1 MIVKNGVLLEV
12 TNEDIIDGKF
22 EFPEN
27 VTSIG
32 NSVFYK
38 CRSLTQVEIP
48 EGVTS
53 IGYGAF
59 FGCIGLKQIEF
70 PQSLIS
76 IGDDAFSGCID
87 LKKIEIQEGVTSIGN
102 YAFRECMSLMQIEIQ
117 SSVTSI
123 GDSAFEGCYS
133 IKQVKYG
140 NYIFEN
146 GGVTHIIGVNQYGMV
161 IGIREGINVLLKN
174 QEELMKLGI
183 IDKNL
188 PQKQKDEQEKTLKGK
203 LEAIYNN
210 TNFKISRNYNQDH
223 AINYLNKM
231 INLIGVDETENLLKL
246 PSGVSES
253 DIQRYGDK
261 LLEVY
266 QSKYKLNGN
275 IPLVMLMLDNIDTI
289 ISQESKDIRNDR
301 NKFYTK
307 FNELLENTNKL
318 NIGELLQGCAKEIGL
333 DLKETQI
340 EKIKKE
346 LQTMQLTEK
355 TDEIKSKIQEKLN
368 NPELG
373 ITQTGV
379 SGTLIFNV
387 IKQNILNGGSLE
399 DIEEIFEKE
408 INRTTAD
415 GTRYYG
421 ASIQRQKD
429 KLKQAIEELY
439 EQNCELLNSNMV
451 DILRDTKQKIGN
463 RWILKLKQ
471 SRNNIRDLQS
481 MTEEE
486 KTQFLAN
493 MNKNGININL
503 DFSKKYELKPN
514 ISLEKAMQILAEE
527 DFPEILT
534 YENAE
539 MIFSGMKEPLSKKFG
554 TWFIENKSELMRK
567 PEYFTNISTLHN
579 EFEYIMQ
586 DSTVYATFE
595 NKNLSPELAFNIL
608 NSNEKEGRIGNEELA
623 KLASS
628 VAISSDEFKTAQDIF
643 EVTKKRERSYIPQ
656 VHSSGS
662 KYRGR
667 ILRADDPMNILAGN
681 ATNCC
686 QKVGDVGVGSMIHAS
701 TEDTGRIFIVEEINE
716 RGEVVKPVAQSWVW
730 RNRDTVCF
738 DNIEIPESEK
748 PNLKQAG
755 DKKAQQEILEIYKEC
770 AKNIVSQDERML
782 GELLKSGKITQ
793 EMYEQLVVKTVTVGT
808 GYNDLGILQTSGLEI
823 VPAEKM
829 VLPREKDK
837 EYKQYNSRT
846 PWVDSGRDSVT
857 GEGAQL
863 YLVKG
868 EHKRDRLEEKRY
880 DLEDMPVK
888 PMYYNEREVR
898 HLKARSIDK
907 GVIAGI
913 REIEDK
919 VFRGEQKLL
928 SDCKDYKDL
937 AGVYSID
944 ENAIQ
949 VHISREKDWYVI
961 FKEDDQ
967 ELYIADLGMV
977 NGVNAEGKG
986 TSKTDVIQQSLEIEE
1001 SMYSL
1006 MLNAA
1011 EEQKQIR
1018 FEATEDTSYI
1028 NIQKMAKRGLVHVE
1042 EDEKREWSNGGDIKM
1057 HDMKITVD
1065 KEKMQEELKRVQIRL
1080 ARKREESLLRK
1091 VEYKEDVEGR

>member
-1 MIVKNGVLLEV
+1 MI
-12 TNEDIIDGKF
+12 
-22 EFPEN
+22 
-27 VTSIG
+27 
-32 NSVFYK
+32 
-38 CRSLTQVEIP
+38 
-48 EGVTS
+48 
-53 IGYGAF
+53 
-59 FGCIGLKQIEF
+59 
-70 PQSLIS
+70 
-76 IGDDAFSGCID
+76 
-87 LKKIEIQEGVTSIGN
+87 
-102 YAFRECMSLMQIEIQ
+102 
-117 SSVTSI
+117 
-123 GDSAFEGCYS
+123 
-133 IKQVKYG
+133 
-140 NYIFEN
+140 
-146 GGVTHIIGVNQYGMV
+146 
-161 IGIREGINVLLKN
+161 
-174 QEELMKLGI
+174 
-183 IDKNL
+183 
-188 PQKQKDEQEKTLKGK
+188 
-203 LEAIYNN
+203 
-210 TNFKISRNYNQDH
+210 
-223 AINYLNKM
+223 
-231 INLIGVDETENLLKL
+231 
-246 PSGVSES
+246 
-253 DIQRYGDK
+253 
-261 LLEVY
+261 
-266 QSKYKLNGN
+266 
-275 IPLVMLMLDNIDTI
+275 
-289 ISQESKDIRNDR
+289 
-301 NKFYTK
+301 
-307 FNELLENTNKL
+307 
-318 NIGELLQGCAKEIGL
+318 
-333 DLKETQI
+333 
-340 EKIKKE
+340 
-346 LQTMQLTEK
+346 
-355 TDEIKSKIQEKLN
+355 
-368 NPELG
+368 
-373 ITQTGV
+373 
-379 SGTLIFNV
+379 
-387 IKQNILNGGSLE
+387 
-399 DIEEIFEKE
+399 
-408 INRTTAD
+408 
-415 GTRYYG
+415 
-421 ASIQRQKD
+421 
-429 KLKQAIEELY
+429 
-439 EQNCELLNSNMV
+439 
-451 DILRDTKQKIGN
+451 
-463 RWILKLKQ
+463 
-471 SRNNIRDLQS
+471 
-481 MTEEE
+481 EEE

-503 DFSKKYELKPN
+503 EFSKKYELKPN

-527 DFPEILT
+527 DFPEVLT

-539 MIFSGMKEPLSKKFG
+539 MIFSGMKEPVSKKFG
-554 TWFIENKSELMRK
+554 TWFIENKSEIMRN

-579 EFEYIMQ
+579 EFEYMMQ

-608 NSNEKEGRIGNEELA
+608 NSIEKEGRPGNEELA

-656 VHSSGS
+656 IHSSGS

-1018 FEATEDTSYI
+1018 FEAKEDTSYI

-1065 KEKMQEELKRVQIRL
+1065 KEKMQEELKRVQVRL
-1080 ARKREESLLRK
+1080 DRKREESLLRK
-1091 VEYKEDVEGR
+1091 VEDKEDIGGR